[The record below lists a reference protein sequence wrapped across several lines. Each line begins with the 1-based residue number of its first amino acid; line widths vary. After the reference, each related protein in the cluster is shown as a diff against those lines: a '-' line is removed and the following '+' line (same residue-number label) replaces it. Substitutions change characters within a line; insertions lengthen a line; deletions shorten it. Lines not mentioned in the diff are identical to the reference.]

1 MPEAKQAAPWV
12 FYGSL
17 ALILLIPF
25 LFRTTAI
32 FIVNL
37 IGFIYPTFASSVA
50 ILKKD
55 DKRIG
60 QWLVYWVVYAALLVV
75 QRVFDVVLTK
85 IPFYPLFNALLLI
98 ALMHYPVGGHET
110 MAQYMYF
117 KYFAPYLGKAA
128 IDANDA
134 LVETAGEIK
143 KDPQGFAGQ
152 LINGNENKLDQSAGE
167 QPVPNMAGLIMESER
182 LKQLEEI
189 GNRQLEEIG
198 NRPLEEIGNDII
210 HEMQEIQPLA
220 ASNEIEELIQ
230 TVDEM
235 ANTNQS
241 SAETDDHGSA
251 SRLNEYV
258 RKYGTEGVAEKLS
271 SSEEVLPLVATTED
285 QNVDIDSVEE

>member
-17 ALILLIPF
+17 ALVLLIPF

-75 QRVFDVVLTK
+75 QRVFDVVLSK

-152 LINGNENKLDQSAGE
+152 LMNGNENKQDRSAGE
-167 QPVPNMAGLIMESER
+167 QPVNFMTGESNKSEATSNMAGLIMESER
-182 LKQLEEI
+182 L
-189 GNRQLEEIG
+189 RQLG
-198 NRPLEEIGNDII
+198 DEIGNDII

-220 ASNEIEELIQ
+220 TPNEIEELIQ

-241 SAETDDHGSA
+241 SAENDDHGSA
-251 SRLNEYV
+251 SRLDTYV

-271 SSEEVLPLVATTED
+271 SSEEVLPLLATTED
-285 QNVDIDSVEE
+285 LNVDIEETEQ